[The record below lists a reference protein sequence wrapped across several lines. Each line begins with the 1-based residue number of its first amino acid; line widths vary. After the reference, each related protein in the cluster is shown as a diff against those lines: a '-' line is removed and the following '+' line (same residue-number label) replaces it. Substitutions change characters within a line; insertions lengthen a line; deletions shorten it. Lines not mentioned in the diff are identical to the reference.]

1 MDLLYT
7 ITMTIGVIVLMILLA
22 TIFGPVFIGL
32 HRIASEPR
40 RSDYVI
46 ELFTYPLE
54 EPPSNYIDVEFTVI
68 TE

>member
-7 ITMTIGVIVLMILLA
+7 ITMTIGTIVLMVLLA

-32 HRIASEPR
+32 HRIANEPR
-40 RSDYVI
+40 TADYVV